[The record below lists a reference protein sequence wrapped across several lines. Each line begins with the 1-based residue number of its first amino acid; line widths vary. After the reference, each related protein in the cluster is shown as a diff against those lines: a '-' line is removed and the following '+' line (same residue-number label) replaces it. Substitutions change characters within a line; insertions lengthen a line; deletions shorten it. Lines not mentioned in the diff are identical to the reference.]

1 MQRQSVGSIIAAL
14 NQQNVHY
21 LVVGGLAV
29 VAHGYVRF
37 TADVDL
43 MLALDEANLA
53 RAVAALESLGYRP
66 RAPVAF
72 EEFIEPRNRQ
82 KWITEKGMT
91 VFSLFSPAHP
101 ATEIDLFAENPLDFS
116 AAFQRAVPIEIA
128 SGIKAPVC
136 AIEDLIQL
144 KSLANRPRDRE
155 DIEQLKRLN
164 KDAARE

>member
-1 MQRQSVGSIIAAL
+1 MQRHSVGSIIAAL
-14 NQQNVHY
+14 NQQNVRY
-21 LVVGGLAV
+21 VVVGGLAV

-43 MLALDEANLA
+43 MLALDEPNLA
-53 RAVAALESLGYRP
+53 RAVVALESLGYRP
-66 RAPVAF
+66 RAPVEF
-72 EEFIEPRNRQ
+72 EEFIEPANRR
-82 KWITEKGMT
+82 KWIAEKGMT

-116 AAFQRAVPIEIA
+116 AAFQRSVPIEI
-128 SGIKAPVC
+128 SPGIMAQVC
-136 AIEDLIQL
+136 SVADLIQL